1 MTELAAFGVPMKAQ
15 CRLAI
20 AILAGVA
27 ALVPPAAAQD
37 VKAGYIVAQRFCA
50 SCHEIE
56 RGRFRNDRS
65 PSFATIASR
74 PTTGITGLEM
84 FLSNPY
90 YGKPDYLTLPEIADV
105 SAYIFSLK

>member
-1 MTELAAFGVPMKAQ
+1 M
-15 CRLAI
+15 
-20 AILAGVA
+20 A

-37 VKAGYIVAQRFCA
+37 AKAGYSVAQRFCA

-56 RGRFRNDRS
+56 RGRFRNDLS

-74 PTTGITGLEM
+74 PTTRITGLKM
-84 FLSNPY
+84 FLGNPY
-90 YGKPDYLTLPEIADV
+90 YGKPDFLSQPEIEDV